1 MLNYQRVLDLMS
13 WSTQMHTNAHET
25 PLVLAWIAAWY
36 NKHLDGAGAC
46 HFPAHTYC
54 WIMEIGEFEFRK
66 EKMTENAAEE
76 ANTSRKRSLQPLCS
90 AGLYKCWQQSKSK
103 WMKWVPCGRRDWIW
117 PGMCQCPSFRM
128 AGRPWPTWNSIPIR
142 SLRPAPSYRHAYQKT
157 HTQLHSS
164 IGSLLTMGE
173 PLESHYIVWH
183 STMPSHS
190 TWPISHPIP
199 VYLDLLNHRST
210 LQFTG
215 LTPVSQRSTFH
226 NISGAIPRGWAKKW
240 GCNLI

>member
-1 MLNYQRVLDLMS
+1 
-13 WSTQMHTNAHET
+13 
-25 PLVLAWIAAWY
+25 
-36 NKHLDGAGAC
+36 
-46 HFPAHTYC
+46 
-54 WIMEIGEFEFRK
+54 
-66 EKMTENAAEE
+66 
-76 ANTSRKRSLQPLCS
+76 LQPLCS